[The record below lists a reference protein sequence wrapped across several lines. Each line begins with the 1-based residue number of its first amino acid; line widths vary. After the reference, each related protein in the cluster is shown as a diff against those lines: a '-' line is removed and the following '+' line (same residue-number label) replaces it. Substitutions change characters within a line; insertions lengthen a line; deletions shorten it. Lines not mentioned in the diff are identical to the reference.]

1 MAKVSREKKRV
12 ILKRK
17 LNLLHVEYEENADG
31 SVYNCRHDACLRR
44 VDPQPPTAAD
54 AIDADGP
61 ADERPYDP
69 QPRPKL
75 EAAILPRTYLRGGR
89 ARFSPTYG

>member
-1 MAKVSREKKRV
+1 MLAAFRV
-12 ILKRK
+12 DLFP
-17 LNLLHVEYEENADG
+17 
-31 SVYNCRHDACLRR
+31 SDACLRR